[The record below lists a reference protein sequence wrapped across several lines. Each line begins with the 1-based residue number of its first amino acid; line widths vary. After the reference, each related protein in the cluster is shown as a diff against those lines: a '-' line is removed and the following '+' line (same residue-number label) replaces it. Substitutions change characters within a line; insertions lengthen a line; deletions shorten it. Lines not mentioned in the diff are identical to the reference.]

1 MIARPAISRF
11 SFQRLGARPFAAE
24 SRSADFSAR
33 WPGRYFGQASR
44 ARTMTIASKRTSAMA
59 LRIVEAWNAA
69 AMRWPPVAVIV
80 IAWAVLA
87 LPLVFFRGYNSD
99 EGLAVSIA
107 RSVVEDGEWLVPHMF
122 NVR

>member
-1 MIARPAISRF
+1 
-11 SFQRLGARPFAAE
+11 
-24 SRSADFSAR
+24 
-33 WPGRYFGQASR
+33 
-44 ARTMTIASKRTSAMA
+44 MTIASKRTSAMA

-107 RSVVEDGEWLVPHMF
+107 RSGVEDGECLVPHMF